1 MKDLE
6 PYQPT
11 NTVAPT
17 TSPVTTTDLELW
29 VSRLSQAKLLADAL
43 CRTSFAPKAYQGQP
57 EEAAAAILKGATF
70 GLDPIASM
78 AAFDNIH
85 GVIAPKALTLRAI
98 LLAAGHDLEVVSS
111 NPTQATV
118 RARRRGGSWQEFVWT
133 IDKAR
138 SMGIA
143 TKDQWVKQ
151 PENMLRNRASA
162 DAARFVAPDA
172 VMGIAYLAEELEDM
186 GQVQR
191 PTTVDDLPPRP
202 VAVQAPIVDAVR
214 VVDLTPPDDAPIDPK
229 QWTTINGLFKALD
242 VVGDGST
249 ALRLRVLS
257 ELTGR
262 DITRGSDLTY
272 GQAKLIIDMLTGDG
286 QSVIYDILNPAATEE
301 MSTAD
306 ADHGAQLAE
315 HNVLALSAQYD
326 PTLEPGYG
334 ASE

>member
-11 NTVAPT
+11 NTVSPT

-78 AAFDNIH
+78 GAFDNIQ
-85 GVIAPKALTLRAI
+85 GTIAPKALTLRAI

-111 NPTQATV
+111 DPTQATV
-118 RARRRGGSWQEFVWT
+118 RARRRGGAWQEFTWT
-133 IDKAR
+133 IEKAQAL
-138 SMGIA
+138 GLA
-143 TKDQWVKQ
+143 TKDQWRKQ

-172 VMGIAYLAEELEDM
+172 VMGIAYLAEELEEM
-186 GQVQR
+186 IPR
-191 PTTVDDLPPRP
+191 PATTVEELRAQRILPAAPPP
-202 VAVQAPIVDAVR
+202 VAAPDPVR

-229 QWTTINGLFKALD
+229 QWTQINSLFKALD

-306 ADHGAQLAE
+306 ADHGATLD
-315 HNVLALSAQYD
+315 QYD
-326 PTLEPGYG
+326 PTLQPGYG
-334 ASE
+334 ANE